1 MGFGMHPARRMS
13 MVHHRDI
20 ATAVTLALSGA
31 MEGRIINIADDAP
44 MSVYELVALA
54 GGAMPPSSAPLDHP
68 WHLQL
73 DASRARGLG
82 FRPVVRT
89 VLQVAQGDVM

>member
-44 MSVYELVALA
+44 MSVCGSLRCP
-54 GGAMPPSSAPLDHP
+54 GGRCRHRPPRSTTPG
-68 WHLQL
+68 HLQM

-82 FRPVVRT
+82 FRPAVRT
-89 VLQVAQGDVM
+89 VLQVAQEDVM